1 MSLQP
6 PKHSECSWPKGRR
19 SRQRNQFLDYNLIVT
34 EGTKTEP
41 YYFKALKARISAKES
56 NRIQLDIKGGAG
68 NTTGL
73 LEYAKKLVKR
83 SANGYSHVWLVYDK
97 DDFSDDRFNEMEVV
111 CKKLNEESET
121 EYHAIWSNQ
130 CIELWF
136 LLHFMYLDSDL
147 HRSEY
152 YPKLTK
158 ELDGNGKYEKN
169 RDDIFEILLP
179 HLDTAISHAR
189 RLDKKNLALTPS
201 EASPGTKMHIMMEKF
216 KSFL

>member
-1 MSLQP
+1 
-6 PKHSECSWPKGRR
+6 
-19 SRQRNQFLDYNLIVT
+19 
-34 EGTKTEP
+34 
-41 YYFKALKARISAKES
+41 
-56 NRIQLDIKGGAG
+56 
-68 NTTGL
+68 
-73 LEYAKKLVKR
+73 
-83 SANGYSHVWLVYDK
+83 
-97 DDFSDDRFNEMEVV
+97 MEVV

-136 LLHFMYLDSDL
+136 LLHFMYLESDL

-169 RDDIFEILLP
+169 RDDIFEILLS

>member
-73 LEYAKKLVKR
+73 LEYAKKL
-83 SANGYSHVWLVYDK
+83 A
-97 DDFSDDRFNEMEVV
+97 
-111 CKKLNEESET
+111 
-121 EYHAIWSNQ
+121 
-130 CIELWF
+130 
-136 LLHFMYLDSDL
+136 
-147 HRSEY
+147 
-152 YPKLTK
+152 
-158 ELDGNGKYEKN
+158 
-169 RDDIFEILLP
+169 
-179 HLDTAISHAR
+179 
-189 RLDKKNLALTPS
+189 
-201 EASPGTKMHIMMEKF
+201 
-216 KSFL
+216 

>member
-1 MSLQP
+1 M
-6 PKHSECSWPKGRR
+6 
-19 SRQRNQFLDYNLIVT
+19 T

-97 DDFSDDRFNEMEVV
+97 DDFPDDRFNEMEVV

-136 LLHFMYLDSDL
+136 LLHFMYLESDL